1 MKNRTLSIIAVILC
15 LLVTAS
21 VFTACNK
28 NKDDGETTT
37 LAPDESWAP
46 GSEPYQPVEITDVE
60 LVDLVKEALGDEA
73 SDFNGDISSLDK
85 DQISKVKQAAAV
97 KGYAIKEENGKV
109 SFQKDNAEVTEVES
123 SKYNRIMSKA
133 GVTDVSQT
141 VNASQYAVISKEA
154 ESQGAQ
160 AVTNEKGNVTIVS
173 RVGRQ
178 QATRNSSASRNAN
191 SPDDV
196 TSAGTT
202 ASGQQST
209 QSGDENKFTPSP
221 TTRNIANGGKETTA
235 YSFTSGGGTLYVNTK
250 AIENDSAS
258 AYGGAEYN
266 SIFKKTA
273 MNEDGEVFS
282 VGSTFSNA
290 KKNAQD
296 YSSAL
301 IAGFTEK
308 GKLDWSYVIDGGKPT
323 SFEDIAILKDGSII
337 AVGDTASSTIVSDA
351 EFKCKNT
358 IEGLICK
365 YSQNGKREWIKL
377 FGGGGG
383 DIIYAVAATDD
394 GGFLIGGKSDSS
406 DFDLKGVAE
415 NKIKAFIAKYTAD
428 GDLSWVKAL
437 SSTKHCAVYDLAVA
451 PDGMIYAAIGTVA
464 RDGDFKDLDG
474 AKNDRSYY
482 VIAKF
487 APNGNVEWLK
497 DFYESGAVVFQNI
510 CVADDGGVVVAGHYA
525 CSKNSTNTGSFK
537 NVYNGGQPGTYDG
550 MVIKLNPNG
559 QIGWQT
565 PLLGFQND
573 YVTGITPVRGGYAIS
588 GYTSSTNRDYAFE
601 GKGEFDAYVYFFSYG
616 GKAQSA
622 KSVGG
627 TNSDRAL
634 GIAGNGQTVTICGTT
649 SSKDFDFEEIS
660 GKGDGDNTL
669 AYNYKFRLIQE

>member
-1 MKNRTLSIIAVILC
+1 MKNRAASVTSVILC
-15 LLVTAS
+15 LLLTVS

-28 NKDDGETTT
+28 KNNQGETTT

-46 GSEPYQPVEITDVE
+46 GSEPYQPAEITDVE

-73 SDFNGDISSLDK
+73 SDFKGDISSLNDE
-85 DQISKVKQAAAV
+85 QISKVKQAAAV
-97 KGYAIKEENGKV
+97 KGYAIKEDNGKV
-109 SFQKDNAEVTEVES
+109 TFEKDGSSVTEVES
-123 SKYNRIMSKA
+123 SRYERIMSKA
-133 GVTDVSQT
+133 GVTNVSQT
-141 VNASQYAVISKEA
+141 VNSSQYAVISKEA

-160 AVTNEKGNVTIVS
+160 AVTNERGNVTIVS

-178 QATRNSSASRNAN
+178 SVTRNSPASQTPNR
-191 SPDDV
+191 PDDV

-202 ASGQQST
+202 APNQSAAQENTPQGQT
-209 QSGDENKFTPSP
+209 APA
-221 TTRNIANGGKETTA
+221 TRNIINSGKETTA

-250 AIENDSAS
+250 YIQKDTAS
-258 AYGGAEYN
+258 SYGGSGYN
-266 SIFKKTA
+266 SIFKKTV

-290 KKNAQD
+290 KGKAQEH
-296 YSSAL
+296 SSAL

-323 SFEDIAILKDGSII
+323 SFEDVAILKDGSII
-337 AVGDTASSTIVSDA
+337 AVGDTASSTIVSDE

-358 IEGLICK
+358 IEGIICK

-394 GGFLIGGKSDSS
+394 GGFIVGGKSDSN
-406 DFDLKGVAE
+406 DFDMKNVAE
-415 NKIKAFIAKYTAD
+415 NRIKAFIAKYTAD

-451 PDGMIYAAIGTVA
+451 NDGMIYASIGTVA

-474 AKNDRSYY
+474 AKNERAYY

-550 MVIKLNPNG
+550 MVIKINPNG

-573 YVTGITPVRGGYAIS
+573 YVTGITPVRGGYVIS

-601 GKGEFDAYVYFFSYG
+601 GKGEFDSYVYFFSYG
-616 GKAQSA
+616 GKAQCA

-627 TNSDRAL
+627 TSSDRAL
-634 GIAGNGQTVTICGTT
+634 GIAGSGQTVTICGTT
-649 SSKDFDFEEIS
+649 SSKDFDFEDVS
-660 GKGDGDNTL
+660 GKGDGNNTL
-669 AYNYKFRLIQE
+669 AYNYKFNLVQE

>member
-37 LAPDESWAP
+37 LAPDESGAP

-73 SDFNGDISSLDK
+73 SDFKGDISSLNQ

-258 AYGGAEYN
+258 AYGGAEFN

-323 SFEDIAILKDGSII
+323 SFEDVAILKDGSII

-394 GGFLIGGKSDSS
+394 GGFLIGNQ
-406 DFDLKGVAE
+406 E
-415 NKIKAFIAKYTAD
+415 N
-428 GDLSWVKAL
+428 
-437 SSTKHCAVYDLAVA
+437 
-451 PDGMIYAAIGTVA
+451 
-464 RDGDFKDLDG
+464 R
-474 AKNDRSYY
+474 
-482 VIAKF
+482 
-487 APNGNVEWLK
+487 
-497 DFYESGAVVFQNI
+497 
-510 CVADDGGVVVAGHYA
+510 
-525 CSKNSTNTGSFK
+525 
-537 NVYNGGQPGTYDG
+537 
-550 MVIKLNPNG
+550 
-559 QIGWQT
+559 
-565 PLLGFQND
+565 
-573 YVTGITPVRGGYAIS
+573 
-588 GYTSSTNRDYAFE
+588 
-601 GKGEFDAYVYFFSYG
+601 
-616 GKAQSA
+616 
-622 KSVGG
+622 
-627 TNSDRAL
+627 
-634 GIAGNGQTVTICGTT
+634 
-649 SSKDFDFEEIS
+649 
-660 GKGDGDNTL
+660 
-669 AYNYKFRLIQE
+669 